1 MSRFAL
7 HLAYTGGGYQG
18 WQRQAAGKTIQ
29 GELEKALFTILRQPV
44 TVHASGRTDAGV
56 HALDQVVHFDLPPGK
71 REINWTRALNSLLPP
86 DICVTGYRAVS
97 YDFHAQK
104 SARSKEYS
112 YRFWTEPEYVLPHR
126 RPFVWDTG
134 PLDALAMSRACERIK
149 GRHDFA
155 SFMNSGTPVNS
166 TVREVYRAEIEI
178 RSGPEMVFLIRASG
192 FLKQMV
198 RNMAGLLFS
207 VGKGHT
213 APEHIPELISRRD
226 RRAAPQTAPAKGLCL
241 EKVFYPPA
249 PDRE

>member
-1 MSRFAL
+1 MPRLAL

-29 GELEKALFTILRQPV
+29 GELEKALFTILRQPI

-56 HALDQVVHFDLPPGK
+56 HALDQVVHFDPPSEI

-97 YDFHAQK
+97 SEFHARK
-104 SARSKEYS
+104 SAQSKEYS

-134 PLDALAMSRACERIK
+134 PLDTQAMSKACQELR
-149 GRHDFA
+149 GRHDFT
-155 SFMNSGTPVNS
+155 SFMNTGTPVDS
-166 TVREVYRAEIEI
+166 TVREVYRTELETG
-178 RSGPEMVFLIRASG
+178 SGPEIIFFIRANG

-207 VGKGHT
+207 VGKGQT
-213 APEHIPELISRRD
+213 APEQIPELISRRD
-226 RRAAPQTAPAKGLCL
+226 RKAAPQTAPARGLCL
-241 EKVFYPPA
+241 EKVFYPLG
-249 PDRE
+249 RT